1 MRVFIVFVLVLCLQ
15 SCIPVKDMV
24 YLQKTDKSVVT
35 PVNQINDKAYRLQSN
50 DILMITI
57 KAVNPELVA
66 IFQQND
72 GSAGVATQN
81 EQGVYFNGFPVDQ
94 QGNIRIPIV
103 GNVNVIG
110 LTLDETRLKIEQEL
124 LDKYFTEQANIF
136 VTVKLAGLRI
146 TVNGEVGSPGTVV
159 LFQEKAN
166 ILEALANA
174 GDIVTT
180 GDRKNVIVMRQYPT
194 GMELHTIDLTDINAL
209 QSPYFYLQPNDYIY
223 VKPLPQKSWGTGKT
237 GVESLT
243 SIFTVLTLLT
253 TVFILARN

>member
-1 MRVFIVFVLVLCLQ
+1 MRVFLVFVLVLCLQ

-50 DILMITI
+50 DILMINI

-72 GSAGVATQN
+72 GSSGVATQS

-124 LDKYFTEQANIF
+124 LDKYFTEKANIF

-166 ILEALANA
+166 VLEALANA
-174 GDIVTT
+174 GDIQVT

-253 TVFILARN
+253 TVLILARN

>member
-1 MRVFIVFVLVLCLQ
+1 MRIFIVFVLMLCLQ
-15 SCIPVKDMV
+15 SCISVKDMV
-24 YLQKTDKSVVT
+24 YLQKTDNSILN

-50 DILMITI
+50 DILMINI

-72 GSAGVATQN
+72 GSSGVATQS

-110 LTLDETRLKIEQEL
+110 LTLDEARLKIEQEL
-124 LDKYFTEQANIF
+124 LDKYFTERANIF

-146 TVNGEVGSPGTVV
+146 TVNGEVGAPGTVV

>member
-1 MRVFIVFVLVLCLQ
+1 MRIFLVFVLMLCLQ
-15 SCIPVKDMV
+15 SCISVKDMV
-24 YLQKTDKSVVT
+24 YLQKTDNSIVN

-50 DILMITI
+50 DILMINI

-72 GSAGVATQN
+72 GSSGVATQS

-110 LTLDETRLKIEQEL
+110 LTLDEARLKIEQEL
-124 LDKYFTEQANIF
+124 LDKYFTERANIF

-174 GDIVTT
+174 GDIATT

-237 GVESLT
+237 GIESLT

>member
-1 MRVFIVFVLVLCLQ
+1 MRIFIVFVLVLCLQ
-15 SCIPVKDMV
+15 SCISVKDMV
-24 YLQKTDKSVVT
+24 YLQKTDNSIVN

-50 DILMITI
+50 DILMINI

-72 GSAGVATQN
+72 GSSGIATQS

-146 TVNGEVGSPGTVV
+146 TVNGEVGAPGTVV

-174 GDIVTT
+174 GDILTT
-180 GDRKNVIVMRQYPT
+180 GDRKSVVVMRQYPT

-237 GVESLT
+237 GIESLT

>member
-1 MRVFIVFVLVLCLQ
+1 
-15 SCIPVKDMV
+15 MV
-24 YLQKTDKSVVT
+24 YLQKTDNSIVN

-50 DILMITI
+50 DILMINI

-72 GSAGVATQN
+72 GSSGVATQS

-110 LTLDETRLKIEQEL
+110 LTLDEARLKIEQEL
-124 LDKYFTEQANIF
+124 LDKYFTERANIF

-174 GDIVTT
+174 GDIATT

-237 GVESLT
+237 GIESLT

>member
-1 MRVFIVFVLVLCLQ
+1 
-15 SCIPVKDMV
+15 MV
-24 YLQKTDKSVVT
+24 YLQKTDNSIVN

-50 DILMITI
+50 DILMINI

-72 GSAGVATQN
+72 GSSGVATQS

-110 LTLDETRLKIEQEL
+110 LTLDEARLKIEQEL
-124 LDKYFTEQANIF
+124 LDKYFTERANIF

-174 GDIVTT
+174 GDIATT
-180 GDRKNVIVMRQYPT
+180 GDRKNVIIMRQYPT

>member
-1 MRVFIVFVLVLCLQ
+1 MRVFLVFVLVLCLQ

-50 DILMITI
+50 DILMINI

-72 GSAGVATQN
+72 GSSGVATQS

-124 LDKYFTEQANIF
+124 LDKYFTEKANIF

-166 ILEALANA
+166 VLEALANA
-174 GDIVTT
+174 GDIQVT
-180 GDRKNVIVMRQYPT
+180 GDRKNVIVLRQYPT

-253 TVFILARN
+253 TVLILARN

>member
-1 MRVFIVFVLVLCLQ
+1 
-15 SCIPVKDMV
+15 MV
-24 YLQKTDKSVVT
+24 YLQKTDNSIVN

-50 DILMITI
+50 DILMINI

-72 GSAGVATQN
+72 GSSGVATQS

-110 LTLDETRLKIEQEL
+110 LTLDEARLKIEKEL
-124 LDKYFTEQANIF
+124 LDKYFTERANIF

-174 GDIVTT
+174 GDIATT

-237 GVESLT
+237 GIESLT

>member
-1 MRVFIVFVLVLCLQ
+1 MRIFIVFVLMLCLQ
-15 SCIPVKDMV
+15 SCISVKDMV
-24 YLQKTDKSVVT
+24 YLQKTDNSIVN

-50 DILMITI
+50 DILMINI

-72 GSAGVATQN
+72 GSSGVATQS

-110 LTLDETRLKIEQEL
+110 LTLDEARLKIEKEL
-124 LDKYFTEQANIF
+124 LDKYFTERANIF

-174 GDIVTT
+174 GDIATT

-237 GVESLT
+237 GIESLT